1 MLEQLKRDVCEANL
15 RLVREGLVILTWGNA
30 SGLDR
35 ASGRVVIKPSGVSYD
50 AMTADDMAVVSL
62 ETGEQVE
69 GDLKPS
75 SDTPTHLEI
84 YRAFEG
90 VGGIVHTHST
100 HATAWAQAEKPIPP
114 LGTTHADAFHGPV
127 PVTRRMTAREIEMH
141 YEGHTGAVIA
151 EALAGIDPLSVP
163 AVLVAGHGPFT
174 WGRTV
179 GDAVASSVT
188 LEAVAEMAA
197 LTLAINADVGEFQH
211 ELLDKHFLRKH
222 GPDAYYGQG

>member
-15 RLVREGLVILTWGNA
+15 RLVRDGLVILTWGNA
-30 SGLDR
+30 SAIDRDAGL
-35 ASGRVVIKPSGVSYD
+35 VVIKPSGVSYD

-62 ETGEQVE
+62 ETGQQVE

-90 VGGIVHTHST
+90 VGGVVHTHST

-114 LGTTHADAFHGPV
+114 LGTTHADAFYGSV

-141 YEGHTGAVIA
+141 YEGHTGTVIA
-151 EALAGIDPLSVP
+151 EAFRNVDPLRVP

-179 GDAVASSVT
+179 AEAVAASVT

-197 LTLAINADVGEFQH
+197 LTLAINADVGQFQR

>member
-15 RLVREGLVILTWGNA
+15 RLVRERLVILTWGNA
-30 SGLDR
+30 SGIDR
-35 ASGRVVIKPSGVSYD
+35 ASGLVVIKPSGESYD
-50 AMTADDMAVVSL
+50 AMAPEDMAVVSL

-100 HATAWAQAEKPIPP
+100 HATAWAQAEKSIPP
-114 LGTTHADAFHGPV
+114 LGTTHADAFYGPV
-127 PVTRRMTAREIEMH
+127 PVTRRMTAREIAMH
-141 YEGHTGAVIA
+141 YEGHTGTVIA
-151 EALAGIDPLSVP
+151 ETFGNVDPLTVP
-163 AVLVAGHGPFT
+163 GVLVAGHGPFT

-179 GDAVASSVT
+179 ADAVATAVT
-188 LEAVAEMAA
+188 LEAVAKMAA
-197 LTLAINADVGEFQH
+197 LTLAINADAGQFQH

-222 GPDAYYGQG
+222 GPDAYYGQD